1 MGCDVEDCAGGGGGG
16 GGIIF
21 IIMII
26 MIIMIVIGSGRRRRE
41 ERREI
46 LGGAALDFE
55 RFVAVVVVDVGAN
68 SPFDFIFEV
77 GFVEGYGSRGEIIDA
92 VGVTRDDHVC
102 DRLPVW

>member
-16 GGIIF
+16 IIF
-21 IIMII
+21 IIVI
-26 MIIMIVIGSGRRRRE
+26 MMIMIVIGSGRRRE
-41 ERREI
+41 ERREV

-77 GFVEGYGSRGEIIDA
+77 GFVEDCGS
-92 VGVTRDDHVC
+92 
-102 DRLPVW
+102 

>member
-16 GGIIF
+16 IIF
-21 IIMII
+21 IF

-41 ERREI
+41 ERREV
-46 LGGAALDFE
+46 LSGTALDFE

-77 GFVEGYGSRGEIIDA
+77 GFVEDYGSRGEIIDA
-92 VGVTRDDHVC
+92 VGVPRDDHVC

>member
-16 GGIIF
+16 GIIF
-21 IIMII
+21 MIMIMI
-26 MIIMIVIGSGRRRRE
+26 MIIMIVGSGRRRE
-41 ERREI
+41 ERREV
-46 LGGAALDFE
+46 LGGTALNFE

-77 GFVEGYGSRGEIIDA
+77 GFVEDCGSRGEIIDA
-92 VGVTRDDHVC
+92 VGVPRDDHVC